1 MKLDVLISNGDQIN
15 LSWPTI
21 RGLKAEVKTDDFN
34 KVDSE
39 PLHPAFTVNGF
50 NSWKRVNNGAKCV
63 FLAHMGGP
71 TSPHNNAVRNVE
83 ALKNISRHIDKVM
96 NVQSLENVKKNRLCL
111 KTTIDSVRWLTLQG
125 CALRGH
131 DESLTSKNRGNL
143 VELISLLGKLN
154 VEIDDVVLEK
164 APGNAKYTS
173 HLIQKDILHILSTKV
188 RNKIREEVGNAR
200 FCIDE
205 AKDVSNREQMAI
217 ILRFVDI
224 HGYLQE
230 RFFEIVHVEDTC
242 ALTLKNQMSQ
252 VLTRHNLH
260 IKDLRGQGYDGASN
274 MRGAWNGLQALFRS
288 DCEYAY
294 YVHCFAHR
302 LQLALV
308 AAAEKEI
315 SVWLFFS
322 KLTCI
327 VNLVSASPK
336 RHIELR
342 STQASEIECDIASGE
357 RETGKGANQIG
368 TLHRAGTTRWSSH
381 FDSICSLID
390 MYGAT
395 IIVLRSLVKEGATN
409 KICGEAG
416 GCLMSMKSFDFIF
429 ILHLMH
435 KIMGIS
441 DMLCRTLQQKSL
453 DILNA
458 MNLVSTTK
466 ELLRTLREEG
476 FDHLLGHVKS
486 ICLKF
491 DIDIPD
497 MSTRYKEATGCYCQ
511 QNDDITV
518 QHHYCIDIFKATV
531 DYILDELRIRFNEES
546 MELLMLSSALDPR
559 DNFKGFD
566 HDRIL
571 LLAEKFYPA
580 DFSGQDIYLLK
591 CQLDHY

>member
-1 MKLDVLISNGDQIN
+1 MENQGRKKGKTIISF
-15 LSWPTI
+15 
-21 RGLKAEVKTDDFN
+21 FN
-34 KVDSE
+34 KKRGEETSTSVDIPMTTTESQPHAKVPRIAFDENDLERDPGLRIPIWSHPVYNKDEVRRAYIKWGPNQPVLANYPRTKSGGQNQRFQQSWFIKFPWLEYSISKDAAFCFPCFVFQDRE

-143 VELISLLGKLN
+143 VELISLMGKLN

-200 FCIDE
+200 FCILVDE

-242 ALTLKNQMSQ
+242 ALTLKNQISQ

-274 MRGAWNGLQALFRS
+274 MRGAWNGLQVLFRS

-336 RHIELR
+336 RYTELR

-409 KICGEAG
+409 KICGEVG
-416 GCLMSMKSFDFIF
+416 GCLMSM
-429 ILHLMH
+429 
-435 KIMGIS
+435 
-441 DMLCRTLQQKSL
+441 
-453 DILNA
+453 
-458 MNLVSTTK
+458 
-466 ELLRTLREEG
+466 
-476 FDHLLGHVKS
+476 
-486 ICLKF
+486 
-491 DIDIPD
+491 
-497 MSTRYKEATGCYCQ
+497 
-511 QNDDITV
+511 
-518 QHHYCIDIFKATV
+518 
-531 DYILDELRIRFNEES
+531 
-546 MELLMLSSALDPR
+546 
-559 DNFKGFD
+559 
-566 HDRIL
+566 
-571 LLAEKFYPA
+571 
-580 DFSGQDIYLLK
+580 
-591 CQLDHY
+591 